1 MPKCLISLYTTPFIF
16 LGFTYLLGRLFL
28 QKVCLGGCNRTLDQ
42 KKMQCCKYFHEES
55 YLLEAQIWVR
65 SVFNKHFDIFH
76 ILILL
81 LNWES
86 NSEIN
91 YQKCTIYKWWQDHK
105 YTIYFIG
112 NFISNLRTEFSINDI
127 HASISNTSEN

>member
-1 MPKCLISLYTTPFIF
+1 MPKCLISLYTISLHFFRVHILTWKIVFAKSMF
-16 LGFTYLLGRLFL
+16 GW
-28 QKVCLGGCNRTLDQ
+28 NRTLDQ

-55 YLLEAQIWVR
+55 YLLEAQRVR

-127 HASISNTSEN
+127 HASISNTSKN